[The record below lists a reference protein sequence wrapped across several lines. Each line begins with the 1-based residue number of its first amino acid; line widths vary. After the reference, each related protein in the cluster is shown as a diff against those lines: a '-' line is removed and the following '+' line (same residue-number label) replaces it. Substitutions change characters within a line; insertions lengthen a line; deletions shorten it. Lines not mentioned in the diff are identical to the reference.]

1 MSNIII
7 HTESAPAA
15 VGPYSQ
21 AMQSGNFV
29 FTSGQI
35 PLDANTGE
43 IVGEDVKTQAEQVL
57 KNLTAVLSAAGCT
70 LKDVVKTTCFLVDMN
85 DFALFNEVYSRYF
98 TERPP
103 ARSCIA
109 VRTLPKNVL
118 VEVEAIAI
126 KQ

>member
-1 MSNIII
+1 MSNSII